1 MVRRFSVNFAV
12 FSIFMDLFTISAA
25 LGWSE
30 AIRPWLS
37 NFLPVRAVSQGPL
50 LPPVLY
56 LVFPLLW
63 IGIMALFSIYDGS
76 RNLRIVDEF
85 TSLTLSTFLA
95 SVSLAGLLYLTYRE
109 VSRALFLFFVTSAFF
124 GLLLWRAAV
133 RPLYR
138 RWQQIRQEERKVLV
152 VGAGPVGLEVKKR
165 LHTHEENGLRFVGFL
180 DDDPLKQSTRPDVL
194 GPLTSARQIVQERH
208 IDDVVVALPRRAY
221 ARVNELNEALRDLPI
236 HLWVVPDYF
245 ELALHQARLS
255 NLADLPL
262 LDLRAPAIDD
272 YHRLLKRFFDVV
284 MTLLLLL
291 PGLPIMGVVALLI
304 WCIDGRPI
312 LFRQKRVGE
321 NGRLFTLL
329 KFRTMIPGA
338 DQMLPQI
345 AKTDAQG
352 RFIHKYDQDP
362 RVTRLGRLLRRFSLD
377 ELPQLFNI
385 LAGDMSL
392 VGPRPELP
400 ELVARYQPWQ
410 RERFAVPPGLTG
422 WWQIRGRSDKP
433 MHLHT
438 EEDLYYI
445 RNYSFWLDLYI
456 IIRTFWVVVR
466 GKGAY

>member
-1 MVRRFSVNFAV
+1 
-12 FSIFMDLFTISAA
+12 
-25 LGWSE
+25 
-30 AIRPWLS
+30 
-37 NFLPVRAVSQGPL
+37 
-50 LPPVLY
+50 
-56 LVFPLLW
+56 
-63 IGIMALFSIYDGS
+63 
-76 RNLRIVDEF
+76 
-85 TSLTLSTFLA
+85 
-95 SVSLAGLLYLTYRE
+95 
-109 VSRALFLFFVTSAFF
+109 
-124 GLLLWRAAV
+124 
-133 RPLYR
+133 
-138 RWQQIRQEERKVLV
+138 
-152 VGAGPVGLEVKKR
+152 
-165 LHTHEENGLRFVGFL
+165 
-180 DDDPLKQSTRPDVL
+180 
-194 GPLTSARQIVQERH
+194 
-208 IDDVVVALPRRAY
+208 
-221 ARVNELNEALRDLPI
+221 
-236 HLWVVPDYF
+236 
-245 ELALHQARLS
+245 
-255 NLADLPL
+255 
-262 LDLRAPAIDD
+262 LRAPAIDD

-345 AKTDAQG
+345 AKTDALG